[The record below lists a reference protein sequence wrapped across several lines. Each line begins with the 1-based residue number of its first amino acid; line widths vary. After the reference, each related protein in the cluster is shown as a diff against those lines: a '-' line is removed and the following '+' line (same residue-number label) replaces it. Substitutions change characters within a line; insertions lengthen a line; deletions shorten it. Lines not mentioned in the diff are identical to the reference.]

1 MVGVIPVTYQPPPIT
16 FDGKVRQPGLA
27 WLKKNNLDLSQ
38 PLPSGTK
45 PHPYW
50 RECLDDLHSS
60 YQGICAYLAVFIE
73 RATGEV
79 TTDHFVAKSSKAEL
93 IYEWSNYRLACMA
106 MNARK
111 RAFDD
116 VLDPFKLPAD
126 MFRLE
131 LASGRI
137 FVNPDMTGNF
147 VREARLTI
155 KRLKLDSSI
164 NRDLRARH
172 FQYYAHSSINSDHL
186 RKTSPFVWYEARR
199 QGLL

>member
-50 RECLDDLHSS
+50 RECLDDLHRS
-60 YQGICAYLAVFIE
+60 YEGICAYLAVYIE
-73 RATGEV
+73 RATGAV
-79 TTDHFVAKSSKAEL
+79 TADHFVAKSANAGL
-93 IYEWSNYRLACMA
+93 TYEWSNYRLACMA
-106 MNARK
+106 MNRWK
-111 RAFDD
+111 GAFDD

-137 FVNPDMTGNF
+137 FVNPEMTGKF
-147 VREARLTI
+147 VLEAELTI
-155 KRLKLDSSI
+155 ERLKLDSSI
-164 NRDLRARH
+164 NREMRAKH
-172 FQYYAHSSINSDHL
+172 FQDYVQGSITSDHL
-186 RKTSPFVWYEARR
+186 RKTSPFVWYEARK